1 MWSIS
6 LLAGL
11 SFLGYG
17 IQPPSADWGL
27 MVNESRNAL
36 TIQPWAVLAPILAI
50 AILSIGGTLFAE
62 GMSRA
67 IGLTEGAPK

>member
-1 MWSIS
+1 
-6 LLAGL
+6 
-11 SFLGYG
+11 
-17 IQPPSADWGL
+17 

-50 AILSIGGTLFAE
+50 ATLSIGGTLFAE

-67 IGLTEGAPK
+67 VGLTEGVRK